1 MNDFDDDLE
10 YELHASRPA
19 PRGELLD
26 SLVTKISA
34 RPAAVRKS
42 KWQLR
47 LAVMLSIA
55 ALVGLAGLGGV
66 SVASNALSH
75 SAEKG
80 RGHEDHGDDGDH
92 GKHGGKPDPDDKR
105 DVGVCL
111 NGSTTVLYFKHKK
124 AVKLVEI
131 QHRGVYS
138 VDGSCPAV

>member
-34 RPAAVRKS
+34 RPAPARRG

-47 LAVMLSIA
+47 LAVTLSVA

-66 SVASNALSH
+66 SVASNAVSH
-75 SAEKG
+75 SADKG
-80 RGHEDHGDDGDH
+80 RGHEDN
-92 GKHGGKPDPDDKR
+92 GKHGGKPVPDAKR
-105 DVGVCL
+105 TVQVCL
-111 NGSTTVLYFKHKK
+111 NGSTTALFFDQKK
-124 AVKLVEI
+124 AVKLVDI
-131 QHRGVYS
+131 QHRGVY
-138 VDGSCPAV
+138 GACPAP

>member
-26 SLVTKISA
+26 SLVTKIGA
-34 RPAAVRKS
+34 RPAPVRRS

-47 LAVMLSIA
+47 LAVTLSIA

-66 SVASNALSH
+66 SVAANAISH
-75 SAEKG
+75 SASHA
-80 RGHEDHGDDGDH
+80 RGHDEHGDRGEH
-92 GKHGGKPDPDDKR
+92 GKHGGKPEPDGKK

-111 NGSTTVLYFKHKK
+111 NGSMTVLYFEAKK
-124 AVKLVEI
+124 ANKLVNI
-131 QHRGVYS
+131 QHRGVFS
-138 VDGSCPAV
+138 VNDSCPAV

>member
-34 RPAAVRKS
+34 RPAPVRKS

-47 LAVMLSIA
+47 LAVTLSIA

-75 SAEKG
+75 SANSG
-80 RGHEDHGDDGDH
+80 RGHEDN
-92 GKHGGKPDPDDKR
+92 GKHGGKPAPQGDK
-105 DVGVCL
+105 VVEVCL
-111 NGSTTVLYFKHKK
+111 NGATSSLFFEAKK
-124 AVKLVEI
+124 ANKLVNI
-131 QHRGVYS
+131 QHRGVF
-138 VDGSCPAV
+138 GSCPAV